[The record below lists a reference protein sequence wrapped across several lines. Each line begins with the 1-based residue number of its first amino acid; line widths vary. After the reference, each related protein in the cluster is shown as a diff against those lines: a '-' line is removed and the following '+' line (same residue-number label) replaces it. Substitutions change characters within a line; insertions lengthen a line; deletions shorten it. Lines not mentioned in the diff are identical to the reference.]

1 MPEPVAPTN
10 HLDAALQ
17 LATCDLRVLPIK
29 PGAKHPGIPDWPNKA
44 TTNPDIIHRWYT
56 QLYRNHGIGIATGSG
71 IIVLDIDTHGA
82 DGYTTLNQLTAKH
95 GALPDTVTCNTGS
108 GGQHIYLRTKLE
120 IRNNAGTK
128 LGPGIDLR
136 GDGGQVLA
144 PPTLHPTT
152 HRPYTWASGRA
163 PWEHDIAPAPHWLET
178 LLNPPP
184 PVATYPAPPPT
195 RDPFLTPTNTPADR
209 YNTETTWAQLL
220 TADGWTATH
229 TDRDGVTHWTR
240 PGKNPNEGTS
250 ATTGHNGKD
259 FLHVFTTS
267 IPWLPEGNYTRFAYT
282 AHRNHGGDYKALT
295 AHLRL
300 PNLTPAPTPQ
310 IAAPNPAEALQTA
323 QEPTPDAD
331 TTSTWTP
338 IDLTPYFT
346 GTHEPLQPTI
356 LQRTDAT
363 HLLYPGR
370 LNMIFGESASG
381 KTWIALTAATQQL
394 NTGHHIAYIDLE
406 DHPQTITERLTAL
419 GTKPHQANQIHYIRP
434 ETRNPD
440 EAHHHITQ
448 LIHTHNP
455 TLLILDS
462 YGEALALF
470 GIDQNDD
477 NGVAHFTQNILRPW
491 TRQGPAILILDHI
504 PKNTD
509 APRNYSIGSQRKRA
523 SIDGAAYRAT
533 QTMPFSK
540 HQPGQITL
548 TTAKDRGG
556 NLATGLPAAT
566 LTITPTNGQLQID
579 IHPPETR
586 LPNGQIE
593 RPTTLMN
600 RVLELCTNATNPPTK
615 TELRDLIS
623 GKNEHKDQAIAALKN
638 DGKIRLITYKHSE
651 TGRQRTGYIC
661 VAPDERDPFLHPIDD
676 DF

>member
-1 MPEPVAPTN
+1 MTMPEPVAPTN

-17 LATCDLRVLPIK
+17 LAACDLRVLPIK

-56 QLYRNHGIGIATGSG
+56 QLYRNHGIGIATGNG

-82 DGYTTLNQLTAKH
+82 DGYTTLNQLTTKH
-95 GALPDTVTCNTGS
+95 GPLPDTVTCNTGS
-108 GGQHIYLRTKLE
+108 GGQHIYLRTNLT

-152 HRPYTWASGRA
+152 HRPYTWATGRA
-163 PWEHDIAPAPHWLET
+163 PWQHEIAPAPHWLET

-184 PVATYPAPPPT
+184 PIATYPAPPPT
-195 RDPFLTPTNTPADR
+195 RDPFLTPNDSPADR

-267 IPWLPEGNYTRFAYT
+267 IPWLPEGNYTRFHYT
-282 AHRNHGGDYKALT
+282 AHRNHGGDYKALS

-300 PNLTPAPTPQ
+300 PNLTSAPTPHTTPQ
-310 IAAPNPAEALQTA
+310 PPSEALQTA
-323 QEPTPDAD
+323 QEPTPDPD
-331 TTSTWTP
+331 TTSTWTE

-566 LTITPTNGQLQID
+566 LTITPTNGTLQID
-579 IHPPETR
+579 VHPPETR

-600 RVLELCTNATNPPTK
+600 RVLDHLTTRNTPLTIRQLQDEV
-615 TELRDLIS
+615 E
-623 GKNEHKDQAIAALKN
+623 GKAIAITQAIHVLHTENRIKTIPITHPNGRHATAYTPVENPVN
-638 DGKIRLITYKHSE
+638 D
-651 TGRQRTGYIC
+651 
-661 VAPDERDPFLHPIDD
+661 VFLDS
-676 DF
+676 F